1 MRLHRFT
8 RRALVVLAVWVT
20 FTVGLSATPAGAVS
34 GGGCGRGVRRSPTAT
49 PKWCQCVGRPHCVPR

>member
-1 MRLHRFT
+1 MRLHHFT

-34 GGGCGRGVRRSPTAT
+34 GGGCGVRTRSARAWPYAQ
-49 PKWCQCVGRPHCVPR
+49 PRWCRR